1 MLLHAPSYCLA
12 HTKLWIGTER
22 PCRAR
27 SLSCNLP
34 FSRTHIHT
42 HTCTHSNREFGDL
55 DLIEIATAPR
65 PPQRPPPPT
74 QTPAGFVCFACSRAL
89 LGAFV
94 RSLLFQLQTQI
105 LSLVRIGIAPPAP
118 FTPSSVSHTLSFSV
132 LLFLSPALPLTH
144 NGVCVHAGGKEPTIS
159 ESVLDFFNLPG
170 LDNVT
175 LSPRCSK

>member
-105 LSLVRIGIAPPAP
+105 LSLVRASVLHPPPALHSQLR
-118 FTPSSVSHTLSFSV
+118 FTHSFFLCLAVSVSR
-132 LLFLSPALPLTH
+132 SPSHAQW
-144 NGVCVHAGGKEPTIS
+144 CVRGS
-159 ESVLDFFNLPG
+159 Q
-170 LDNVT
+170 
-175 LSPRCSK
+175 